1 MEALAT
7 TMSIYPLTLLTK
19 YFSLMEDAQ
28 IEDIFA
34 RITQKLSNLE
44 SGRVC

>member
-7 TMSIYPLTLLTK
+7 TMSIHPLTLLTE

-28 IEDIFA
+28 IEDVFA
-34 RITQKLSNLE
+34 RITQKLSDLE
-44 SGRVC
+44 GGRVC